1 MEMIQL
7 TRDLISIVVPCY
19 NEKDVLMLFF
29 NEVESVIKKIKD
41 AEIEYV
47 FINDGS
53 KDGTL
58 EILRNLSLKNNNV
71 RYLSFS
77 RNFGKEAAI
86 FAGLEHASG
95 DYIVIMDADLQ
106 DPPDLLPV
114 MYQAI
119 KKDDYD
125 CIGTRRTD
133 RVGEPPIRSF
143 FAKQFYRII
152 NKISDTEIVDGARDY
167 RFMTKQMVDAVL
179 EVREYNRFSKGIF
192 SWVGFKT
199 KYIEYENKN
208 RAAGETSWS
217 FWDLL
222 KYSLDGIVSF
232 SDAPLSFASLVG
244 LLSFIVAIM
253 TALAISVR
261 TLIFDN
267 PTSGWTSLV
276 VIVMGIGGLQLFC
289 LGIVGKYLGKT
300 FLESKN
306 RPIYIL
312 KETEKDIKVT
322 MQNNKRI

>member
-1 MEMIQL
+1 MIQL